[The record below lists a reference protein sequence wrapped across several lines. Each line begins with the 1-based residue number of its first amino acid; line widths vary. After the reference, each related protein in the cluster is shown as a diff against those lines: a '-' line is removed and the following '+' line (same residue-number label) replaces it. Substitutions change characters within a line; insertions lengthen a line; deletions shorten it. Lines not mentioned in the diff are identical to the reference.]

1 MKAIR
6 KLIGFPLRPRLSA
19 AATPD
24 RGHLEQTSKPWISQR
39 VTSEAGMALLCLAL
53 TFIFFHSAIFPRTRT
68 FLCGYDNTY
77 QYYPWMHKLAD
88 GWRALAPP
96 LWDFSVEAGFPFSG
110 EWNTA
115 AFYPINIL
123 YVWLT
128 GVPTPVKLDVLILF
142 HFAAGMWGMS
152 LFLRQRGVERWPSLF
167 GGAVF
172 CWVGPVATRASGQAN
187 IFVGLIYLPW
197 LLYFFELGLATKNP
211 WRNFWTGLA
220 GLTLALSILGGHP
233 QPFIH
238 NSLMLGLFAVFLLF
252 EKRAPGLSWTINLW
266 RVACALLTVV
276 VIAFL
281 FSYIQLASSHEYFA
295 RAYRWVGL
303 ASPVKALQTVLP
315 IQVYNRHSLNFP
327 DLFSVYTG
335 VSGAVEGATL
345 YLTITALI
353 CACFGLGVPGI
364 WRWFVL
370 TITGFFLL
378 VALAGKTPFGW
389 LAYRLPLLNMVR
401 EPVRILYLYQFC
413 FAALAAS
420 GLQVALS
427 GIPRRAGR
435 FTIFVIVVGIFAC
448 EARQHGFP
456 WWLPNNSPI
465 TADQVY
471 NKTPLITFLEERNR
485 ADPGMYRVLARPK
498 ELIPPNGGDIF
509 QLSTV
514 LGYRSSM
521 LIAYFDLLSQDWSLS
536 SQALDQVGAR
546 YVVTDKPTERL
557 TLLSSFNGLL
567 LYERPTARG
576 VFRWSGS
583 PDQAA
588 PGTIGLVKWQRNGVN
603 LEVATNQPTKLTFAE
618 SNYPGWHVRIN
629 GVATA
634 IDSSWPHFM
643 SVTVPLGT
651 STIQWSYR
659 PWWLI
664 PGMCCWLL
672 GAVILIAMKLSALR
686 ERRL

>member
-1 MKAIR
+1 
-6 KLIGFPLRPRLSA
+6 
-19 AATPD
+19 
-24 RGHLEQTSKPWISQR
+24 
-39 VTSEAGMALLCLAL
+39 MAFLCLVL
-53 TFIFFHSAIFPRTRT
+53 TFIFFHSAVFPRTST

-88 GWRALAPP
+88 DWRALAPP

-110 EWNTA
+110 EWNTG

-128 GVPTPVKLDVLILF
+128 GIPTPAKLDVLILF
-142 HFAAGMWGMS
+142 HFAAAVWGMS

-197 LLYFFELGLATKNP
+197 ILYFFERGFAAKTP
-211 WRNFWTGLA
+211 WRNSWTGLA
-220 GLTLALSILGGHP
+220 GLTLALSLLAGHP

-238 NSLMLGLFAVFLLF
+238 NSVMLGFFAVFLLF
-252 EKRAPGLSWTINLW
+252 EKRTPPLSWTINLW
-266 RVACALLTVV
+266 RAAGALLAVA

-281 FSYIQLASSHEYFA
+281 FAYIQLASSQEYFA

-315 IQVYNRHSLNFP
+315 VQVYNQHSLAFA

-335 VSGAVEGATL
+335 RSGAVEGATL

-353 CACFGLGVPGI
+353 CACFGLGVSGT

-370 TITGFFLL
+370 TIIGFSLL
-378 VALAGKTPFGW
+378 VALAGHTPFGW

-413 FAALAAS
+413 FATLAAF

-427 GIPRRAGR
+427 GIPQRTARV
-435 FTIFVIVVGIFAC
+435 TIFVVVWVFFAS
-448 EARQHGFP
+448 EARQNGFP
-456 WWLPNNSPI
+456 WWLPTKSPI
-465 TADQVY
+465 TADQLY
-471 NKTPLITFLEERNR
+471 KKTPLITFLEERNQ

-498 ELIPPNGGDIF
+498 ELIPPNCGDIF
-509 QLSTV
+509 QLNTV

-521 LIAYFDLLSQDWSLS
+521 LISYFDLLSRDWSLS
-536 SQALDQVGAR
+536 SQALDQIGAR
-546 YVVTDKPTERL
+546 YVVTDKPSEGL
-557 TLLSSFNGLL
+557 TLLSSFNNLL
-567 LYERPTARG
+567 LYERPASRA

-583 PDQAA
+583 PDQTASA
-588 PGTIGLVKWQRNGVN
+588 TIGLVKWQRNGVT
-603 LEVATNQPTKLTFAE
+603 LEVATNQRNKLTFAE
-618 SNYPGWHVRIN
+618 SNFPGWHARIN
-629 GVATA
+629 GAATA

-643 SVTVPLGT
+643 SVTVPSGK
-651 STIQWSYR
+651 STIQWSYH

-672 GAVILIAMKLSALR
+672 GVAILAAMKLSAVR
-686 ERRL
+686 ERRLSDSML